1 MKILANRL
9 VFFTA
14 LGALG
19 TFAAPL
25 LAQPS
30 ASLVQLHAAATPASV
45 VPGQSFS
52 LAVTAN
58 LREGWHVNAH
68 KPSEDYLIATDVIL
82 VPPAGVTFSNLKYPP
97 ARQVKFSFADKPLA
111 VYEGAIAVSARGTV
125 AASAAAGPREI
136 SGTFSF
142 QPCNDKQCL
151 APARVAFRASVEVGR
166 AAGKPAAA
174 ATLAKPGT
182 GDPSGGSAAP
192 DLAAVLSSRGLA
204 LFFVFLFLGG
214 LALNLTPCVYP
225 IIPITIGFFGGQ
237 SAGKSGKPMGL
248 ASVYVLGMAL
258 TYSVLGVAAALSG
271 KLFGS
276 ALQSPW
282 VLAGI
287 ATVMVGLSLSM
298 FGLYDIN
305 PPRFLM
311 NRAGAKT
318 GVGGA
323 FGMGLLVGVVAAPCL
338 GPFVLGLL
346 TFVAARRDPLLGFA
360 MFFVLSI
367 GLGLPYLFL
376 ATFSGG
382 LSRLPRAGAW
392 MVEIKKVFGFVLLA
406 MAAYFLR
413 TILPEPLKGWL
424 LPAVLAVGGA
434 FVIAG
439 MLRSRVPGIARA
451 AVAGGGIVLLAGAA
465 HFAPRPAAA
474 GTRLAFQPYRPSAG
488 TAAGR
493 AAIID
498 FSADW
503 CIPCHELEDVTFAD
517 PRVRRALS
525 EMSLYKADMTLGD
538 SPEAVELSGRFGIVG
553 MPTIV
558 FLDSSGKEIPGSRL
572 VGFEP
577 PDRFLERVA
586 RLKS

>member
-1 MKILANRL
+1 MK
-9 VFFTA
+9 
-14 LGALG
+14 
-19 TFAAPL
+19 TFAAAL
-25 LAQPS
+25 LLVGGSLSAQPA
-30 ASLVQLHAAATPASV
+30 ASLVEIRASV
-45 VPGQSFS
+45 SPATVAPGGTFS
-52 LAVTAN
+52 LVVTAN
-58 LREGWHVNAH
+58 LRAGWHVNAH
-68 KPSEDYLIATDVIL
+68 QPSEDYLIATNVSL
-82 VPPAGVTFSNLKYPP
+82 EPPAGLTFSELHYP
-97 ARQVKFSFADKPLA
+97 AAKQVKFSFAEKPLA
-111 VYEGAIAVSARGTV
+111 VYEGTITV
-125 AASAAAGPREI
+125 AGQGAVASTSAAGPREI
-136 SGTFSF
+136 TGTFSY

-151 APARVAFRASVEVGR
+151 APARVPFRASISVAASARKGAGAGPIS
-166 AAGKPAAA
+166 AAGPAG
-174 ATLAKPGT
+174 PG
-182 GDPSGGSAAP
+182 GA
-192 DLAAVLSSRGLA
+192 DLAAVLSSKGLA
-204 LFFVFLFLGG
+204 LFFAFLFLGG

-237 SAGKSGKPMGL
+237 SAGKSARPFGL

-287 ATVMVGLSLSM
+287 AAVLVALSLSM

-318 GVGGA
+318 GIGGA

-360 MFFVLSI
+360 MFFVLSL

-376 ATFSGG
+376 ATFSGA
-382 LSRLPRAGAW
+382 LSKLPKAGAW

-406 MAAYFLR
+406 MAAYFLQ
-413 TILPEPLKGWL
+413 TVLPEPLRSWL
-424 LPAVLAVGGA
+424 LPAILAIGGA
-434 FVIAG
+434 FVLVGILKA
-439 MLRSRVPGIARA
+439 RVPGVARA

-465 HFAPRPAAA
+465 HFTPRPAAGA
-474 GTRLAFQPYRPSAG
+474 ARLTFQPFHASAGAAGGRPSM
-488 TAAGR
+488 
-493 AAIID
+493 ID
-498 FSADW
+498 FAADW
-503 CIPCHELEDVTFAD
+503 CIPCHELEDVTFSD
-517 PRVRRALS
+517 SRVRQALS
-525 EMSLYKADMTLGD
+525 GMTLYKADMTRGD
-538 SPEAVELSGRFGIVG
+538 SPEAIDLSGRFGIVG

-558 FLDSSGKEIPGSRL
+558 FLDASGKEVPGSRL

-586 RLKS
+586 KLRP

>member
-1 MKILANRL
+1 MRTIAAILL
-9 VFFTA
+9 
-14 LGALG
+14 
-19 TFAAPL
+19 FAGSVA
-25 LAQPS
+25 AQPS
-30 ASLVQLHAAATPASV
+30 ASLVEVHASATPGNVKAGGAFTLS
-45 VPGQSFS
+45 
-52 LAVTAN
+52 VTAA
-58 LREGWHVNAH
+58 LRAGWHVNAH
-68 KPSEDYLIATDVIL
+68 KPSEDYLIPTNVTLDA
-82 VPPAGVTFSNLKYPP
+82 PAGIKISDPTYPA

-111 VYEGAIAVSARGTV
+111 VYEGTIAVTARGEVGASARPGTV
-125 AASAAAGPREI
+125 PI
-136 SGTFSF
+136 SGVFSF

-151 APARVAFRASVEVGR
+151 APAQVPFKTSLEISGGTTGA
-166 AAGKPAAA
+166 AAGSSSASGAAA
-174 ATLAKPGT
+174 ASP
-182 GDPSGGSAAP
+182 PSGSGSA
-192 DLAAVLSSRGLA
+192 DFENVLSSRGLPV
-204 LFFVFLFLGG
+204 FFVFLFLGG

-237 SAGKSGKPMGL
+237 SSGKSGKPLGL
-248 ASVYVLGMAL
+248 ASIYVLGMAI

-287 ATVMVGLSLSM
+287 AAVLVVLSLSM
-298 FGLYDIN
+298 FGLYDIQ

-318 GVGGA
+318 GAGGA

-346 TFVAARRDPLLGFA
+346 TFVAARRDPVLGFA
-360 MFFVLSI
+360 MFFVLSL

-382 LSRLPRAGAW
+382 LTRLPKAGAW
-392 MVEIKKVFGFVLLA
+392 MVEVKKVFGFVLLA

-413 TILPEPLKGWL
+413 TVLPEPLSGWL
-424 LPAVLAVGGA
+424 LPSVLAVGAA
-434 FVIAG
+434 FVLIG
-439 MLRSRVPGIARA
+439 VFRSRAPALARA
-451 AVAGGGIVLLAGAA
+451 VVAGGGILLVAGAV
-465 HFAPRPAAA
+465 HFFPRPVSAVQQRLDFQPYSRATAAA
-474 GTRLAFQPYRPSAG
+474 GRP
-488 TAAGR
+488 TL
-493 AAIID
+493 ID

-517 PRVRRALS
+517 PRVRSALS
-525 EMSLYKADMTLGD
+525 GTVLFKADMTRGD
-538 SPEAVELSGRFGIVG
+538 SPEAIDLSGRFGIVG

-558 FLDSSGKEIPGSRL
+558 FLDAQGKEIPGSRL

-577 PDRFLERVA
+577 PDRFLERLEKL
-586 RLKS
+586 RS

>member
-1 MKILANRL
+1 MKTLAAALLL
-9 VFFTA
+9 VGGS
-14 LGALG
+14 LS
-19 TFAAPL
+19 
-25 LAQPS
+25 AQPA
-30 ASLVQLHAAATPASV
+30 ASLVEVRASV
-45 VPGQSFS
+45 SPATVAPGGTFS
-52 LAVTAN
+52 LVVAAN
-58 LREGWHVNAH
+58 LRAGWHVNAH
-68 KPSEDYLIATDVIL
+68 QPSEDYLIATNVAL
-82 VPPAGVTFSNLKYPP
+82 EPPAGITFSELHYP
-97 ARQVKFSFADKPLA
+97 AAKQVKFSFAEKPLA
-111 VYEGAIAVSARGTV
+111 VYEGTITVTGQGAVTST
-125 AASAAAGPREI
+125 SAAGPREI
-136 SGTFSF
+136 AGTFSY

-151 APARVAFRASVEVGR
+151 APARVPFRASISV
-166 AAGKPAAA
+166 APAARRGAGAGPTSASRPAGPGDA
-174 ATLAKPGT
+174 AN
-182 GDPSGGSAAP
+182 GGA
-192 DLAAVLSSRGLA
+192 DLAAVLSSKGLA
-204 LFFVFLFLGG
+204 LFFAFLFLGG

-237 SAGKSGKPMGL
+237 SAGKAGRPFGL

-258 TYSVLGVAAALSG
+258 TYSALGVAAALSG

-287 ATVMVGLSLSM
+287 AAVLVALSLSM

-318 GVGGA
+318 GIGGA

-360 MFFVLSI
+360 MFFVLSL

-376 ATFSGG
+376 ATFSGA
-382 LSRLPRAGAW
+382 LAKLPKAGAW

-406 MAAYFLR
+406 MAAYFLK
-413 TILPEPLKGWL
+413 TVLPEPLRSWL
-424 LPAVLAVGGA
+424 LPAILAIGGA
-434 FVIAG
+434 FVLVGILKA
-439 MLRSRVPGIARA
+439 RVPGVARA
-451 AVAGGGIVLLAGAA
+451 AVAGSGIVLLAGAA
-465 HFAPRPAAA
+465 HFTPRPAAGA
-474 GTRLAFQPYRPSAG
+474 ARLAFQPFHASAGAAGGRPSM
-488 TAAGR
+488 
-493 AAIID
+493 ID
-498 FSADW
+498 FAADW

-517 PRVRRALS
+517 PRVRQALS
-525 EMSLYKADMTLGD
+525 GMTLYKADMTRGD
-538 SPEAVELSGRFGIVG
+538 SPEAIDLSGRFGIVG

-558 FLDSSGKEIPGSRL
+558 FLDAGGKEVPGSRL

-586 RLKS
+586 KLGS